1 MGSEMCIRDRF
12 LSSGYELFCNGFFM
26 HCHFRYY
33 YLEDIEMNDFKDEY
47 RNLKDSINS
56 DNSKIVS
63 FLVLGV
69 LLGRL
74 IEKFYNLKKRLR
86 RKK

>member
-1 MGSEMCIRDRF
+1 MYCD
-12 LSSGYELFCNGFFM
+12 
-26 HCHFRYY
+26 FRYY

>member
-1 MGSEMCIRDRF
+1 MYCD
-12 LSSGYELFCNGFFM
+12 
-26 HCHFRYY
+26 FRYY

-56 DNSKIVS
+56 ENSKIVS
-63 FLVLGV
+63 FLVFGV

>member
-1 MGSEMCIRDRF
+1 
-12 LSSGYELFCNGFFM
+12 M
-26 HCHFRYY
+26 HCDFRYY

-63 FLVLGV
+63 FLVIGV

-74 IEKFYNLKKRLR
+74 IEQFYNLKKRLR

>member
-1 MGSEMCIRDRF
+1 MYCD
-12 LSSGYELFCNGFFM
+12 
-26 HCHFRYY
+26 FRYY

-47 RNLKDSINS
+47 RNLKDSIHS

-63 FLVLGV
+63 FLVIGV

>member
-1 MGSEMCIRDRF
+1 MYCD
-12 LSSGYELFCNGFFM
+12 
-26 HCHFRYY
+26 FRYY
-33 YLEDIEMNDFKDEY
+33 YLEDIEMNDFKDKY

-63 FLVLGV
+63 FLVIGV

>member
-1 MGSEMCIRDRF
+1 MHSN
-12 LSSGYELFCNGFFM
+12 FCNDNMENFK
-26 HCHFRYY
+26 
-33 YLEDIEMNDFKDEY
+33 LNDFKEEY
-47 RNLKDSINS
+47 RNLKESINS

-69 LLGRL
+69 LIGRL
-74 IEKFYNLKKRLR
+74 IEKFNNIKKRLR

>member
-1 MGSEMCIRDRF
+1 MYCD
-12 LSSGYELFCNGFFM
+12 
-26 HCHFRYY
+26 FRYY

-63 FLVLGV
+63 FLVFGV

>member
-1 MGSEMCIRDRF
+1 
-12 LSSGYELFCNGFFM
+12 M
-26 HCHFRYY
+26 HCHFCYY
-33 YLEDIEMNDFKDEY
+33 DLEDIEMNDFKDEY
-47 RNLKDSINS
+47 RNLKDSINA

>member
-1 MGSEMCIRDRF
+1 MYCDI
-12 LSSGYELFCNGFFM
+12 
-26 HCHFRYY
+26 RYY

-63 FLVLGV
+63 FLVIGV

>member
-1 MGSEMCIRDRF
+1 
-12 LSSGYELFCNGFFM
+12 
-26 HCHFRYY
+26 
-33 YLEDIEMNDFKDEY
+33 MNDFKDEY

-74 IEKFYNLKKRLR
+74 IEKFYNLKKD
-86 RKK
+86 

>member
-1 MGSEMCIRDRF
+1 MYFD
-12 LSSGYELFCNGFFM
+12 
-26 HCHFRYY
+26 FRYY

-47 RNLKDSINS
+47 KSLKDSINS

-74 IEKFYNLKKRLR
+74 LEKFYNLKKRLR

>member
-1 MGSEMCIRDRF
+1 
-12 LSSGYELFCNGFFM
+12 M

-63 FLVLGV
+63 FLVIGV

>member
-1 MGSEMCIRDRF
+1 
-12 LSSGYELFCNGFFM
+12 M
-26 HCHFRYY
+26 HCDFRYY

-63 FLVLGV
+63 FLVIGV

>member
-1 MGSEMCIRDRF
+1 MYFD
-12 LSSGYELFCNGFFM
+12 
-26 HCHFRYY
+26 FRYY

-63 FLVLGV
+63 FLVIGV

>member
-1 MGSEMCIRDRF
+1 MYCD
-12 LSSGYELFCNGFFM
+12 
-26 HCHFRYY
+26 FRYY

-63 FLVLGV
+63 FLIIGV

-74 IEKFYNLKKRLR
+74 IEKFYNLRKRMR

>member
-1 MGSEMCIRDRF
+1 MYCD
-12 LSSGYELFCNGFFM
+12 
-26 HCHFRYY
+26 FRYY

-63 FLVLGV
+63 FLVIGV

>member
-1 MGSEMCIRDRF
+1 
-12 LSSGYELFCNGFFM
+12 
-26 HCHFRYY
+26 
-33 YLEDIEMNDFKDEY
+33 MNDFKDEY

-86 RKK
+86 RKKWTEQSKIWWKVYNRIERKYTWYSLCLFTK

>member
-1 MGSEMCIRDRF
+1 
-12 LSSGYELFCNGFFM
+12 M

-63 FLVLGV
+63 FLVFGV

>member
-1 MGSEMCIRDRF
+1 
-12 LSSGYELFCNGFFM
+12 M
-26 HCHFRYY
+26 HCDFRYY

-63 FLVLGV
+63 FLVIGV
-69 LLGRL
+69 LLGRM

>member
-1 MGSEMCIRDRF
+1 MYCY
-12 LSSGYELFCNGFFM
+12 L
-26 HCHFRYY
+26 CHYN
-33 YLEDIEMNDFKDEY
+33 LEDIEMNDFKDEY
-47 RNLKDSINS
+47 RNLKESINS

-63 FLVLGV
+63 FLVIGV

-74 IEKFYNLKKRLR
+74 IEKFYNFKKRLR

>member
-1 MGSEMCIRDRF
+1 MYFD
-12 LSSGYELFCNGFFM
+12 
-26 HCHFRYY
+26 FRYY

>member
-1 MGSEMCIRDRF
+1 
-12 LSSGYELFCNGFFM
+12 M
-26 HCHFRYY
+26 HCNFRYY

>member
-1 MGSEMCIRDRF
+1 
-12 LSSGYELFCNGFFM
+12 M

-63 FLVLGV
+63 FLVIGV

-74 IEKFYNLKKRLR
+74 IEKYYNLKKRLR

>member
-1 MGSEMCIRDRF
+1 
-12 LSSGYELFCNGFFM
+12 M
-26 HCHFRYY
+26 HCHFYYY

-63 FLVLGV
+63 FLVIGV

-74 IEKFYNLKKRLR
+74 IEKFYNIKKRLR

>member
-1 MGSEMCIRDRF
+1 
-12 LSSGYELFCNGFFM
+12 
-26 HCHFRYY
+26 
-33 YLEDIEMNDFKDEY
+33 MNDFKDEY
-47 RNLKDSINS
+47 RNLKESINS

-63 FLVLGV
+63 FLILGV
-69 LLGRL
+69 LLGRF

>member
-1 MGSEMCIRDRF
+1 MYFD
-12 LSSGYELFCNGFFM
+12 
-26 HCHFRYY
+26 FRYY

-63 FLVLGV
+63 FLVIGV

-74 IEKFYNLKKRLR
+74 IEKFYNLKKRMR

>member
-1 MGSEMCIRDRF
+1 MYCD
-12 LSSGYELFCNGFFM
+12 
-26 HCHFRYY
+26 FRYY

-63 FLVLGV
+63 FLVFGV
-69 LLGRL
+69 ILGRL

>member
-1 MGSEMCIRDRF
+1 
-12 LSSGYELFCNGFFM
+12 M

-63 FLVLGV
+63 FLVFGV
-69 LLGRL
+69 ILGRL

>member
-1 MGSEMCIRDRF
+1 
-12 LSSGYELFCNGFFM
+12 
-26 HCHFRYY
+26 
-33 YLEDIEMNDFKDEY
+33 MNDFKDEY

-63 FLVLGV
+63 FLVFGV

-74 IEKFYNLKKRLR
+74 IEKFYNLKKT
-86 RKK
+86 KKKKMNRTMQKFVAIAIAAGVLLSTISYFLLLL

>member
-1 MGSEMCIRDRF
+1 
-12 LSSGYELFCNGFFM
+12 
-26 HCHFRYY
+26 
-33 YLEDIEMNDFKDEY
+33 MNDFKDEY

-63 FLVLGV
+63 FLVFGV

-74 IEKFYNLKKRLR
+74 IEKFYNLKKRFR

>member
-1 MGSEMCIRDRF
+1 MYCDF
-12 LSSGYELFCNGFFM
+12 
-26 HCHFRYY
+26 HYY
-33 YLEDIEMNDFKDEY
+33 YLENFEMNDFKDEY

-63 FLVLGV
+63 FLVVGV

>member
-1 MGSEMCIRDRF
+1 MYCD
-12 LSSGYELFCNGFFM
+12 
-26 HCHFRYY
+26 FRYY

-63 FLVLGV
+63 FLIIGV